1 MSAEKF
7 TWRGNK
13 GVQNLL
19 QLNVQSMQILSL
31 CLCFSFLPPQ
41 LLSQKY
47 YFLYLANQILYRPLL
62 RQRRAFVR
70 HLCLPLTL
78 SLALSLL
85 SPMQGE
91 SGPTP
96 CWEYANH
103 LCLQTPTPPR
113 KAVPTPHRLLSSF
126 PSDLLILPHLPPKA
140 LGFSFLKCGLK
151 IIFGKLTALSL
162 QFPPTSKKKE

>member
-91 SGPTP
+91 SGPPP
-96 CWEYANH
+96 CWEYADH
-103 LCLQTPTPPR
+103 LCLQTPRPR
-113 KAVPTPHRLLSSF
+113 P
-126 PSDLLILPHLPPKA
+126 
-140 LGFSFLKCGLK
+140 
-151 IIFGKLTALSL
+151 GK
-162 QFPPTSKKKE
+162 QFPPLAASFPLFLLTCLSSPICPQKP